1 MNFKGDKKRFLII
14 FKGLSVA
21 ANCLRPVSESVKT
34 IIFYIKAV
42 YYRNKEQHLMHQK
55 GDSRHYIF

>member
-1 MNFKGDKKRFLII
+1 MNFKGNKKGFLII

-34 IIFYIKAV
+34 TIFYIKAV
-42 YYRNKEQHLMHQK
+42 YYRN
-55 GDSRHYIF
+55 